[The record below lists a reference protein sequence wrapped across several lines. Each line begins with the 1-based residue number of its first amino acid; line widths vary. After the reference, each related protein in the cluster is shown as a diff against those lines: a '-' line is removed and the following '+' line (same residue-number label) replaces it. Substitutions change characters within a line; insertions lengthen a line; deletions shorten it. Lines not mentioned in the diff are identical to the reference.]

1 MRDISNKQTG
11 FTLIELMIVVAIIG
25 ILSSIAISSYQ
36 TYTVRAQI
44 TEGLNLAGNAKVPII
59 DAFNITGAAPANRS
73 ITGMTELGTDTF
85 GKYVTSIE
93 IVNGR
98 MDVIF
103 GNEANAIIE
112 GQVLRLT
119 PYETPSGIV
128 TWRCGHDEI
137 PKLSGGSTPLQ
148 TLGTS
153 SGGTAAEYAISTVD
167 PRYLPATCR

>member
-36 TYTVRAQI
+36 TYTVRAQV
-44 TEGLNLAGNAKVPII
+44 TEGLYLAGNAKVPIV
-59 DAFNITGAAPANRS
+59 DAFNVTGAAPANRS
-73 ITGMTELGTDTF
+73 VTGMTELGTDTF
-85 GKYVTSIE
+85 GKYVQSVEVI
-93 IVNGR
+93 NGR
-98 MDVIF
+98 MDVTF
-103 GNEANAIIE
+103 GNEANAIIN

-128 TWRCGHDEI
+128 AWRCGHDEV
-137 PKLSGGSTPLQ
+137 PKVSGGSTPLQ
-148 TLGTS
+148 TLGTA
-153 SGGTAAEYAISTVD
+153 GGIRAAEYAISTVD